1 MHRTNLYQVVVVT
14 LPFDSESIAAIC
26 LIALSGLFP
35 PNLIDQ
41 SSCMILTTHAK
52 TRPILHDD
60 WSVRLGENRLY
71 RSSQTFGGYADS
83 ECNVFIRILIH
94 I

>member
-1 MHRTNLYQVVVVT
+1 MLHVFYHY
-14 LPFDSESIAAIC
+14 SIDATF
-26 LIALSGLFP
+26 LTALSGLFS

-60 WSVRLGENRLY
+60 WSIRLGKNRLY
-71 RSSQTFGGYADS
+71 RSSQHFAAMLAIITM
-83 ECNVFIRILIH
+83 LICKE